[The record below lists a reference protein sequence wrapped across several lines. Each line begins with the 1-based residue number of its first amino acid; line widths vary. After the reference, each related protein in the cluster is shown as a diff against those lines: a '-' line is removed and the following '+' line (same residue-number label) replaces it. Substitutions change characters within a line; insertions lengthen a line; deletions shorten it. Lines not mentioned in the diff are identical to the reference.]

1 MLTAGGEDA
10 IQLTSL
16 MSRVRQL
23 EFNLKG
29 LFRVLGAGDYLKA
42 SFFIRNILR
51 AMHPV
56 LGR

>member
-1 MLTAGGEDA
+1 
-10 IQLTSL
+10 

-23 EFNLKG
+23 KFNFKG
-29 LFRVLGAGDYLKA
+29 LFRVLEQGDYMKA
-42 SFFIRNILR
+42 GFFIRNIFR